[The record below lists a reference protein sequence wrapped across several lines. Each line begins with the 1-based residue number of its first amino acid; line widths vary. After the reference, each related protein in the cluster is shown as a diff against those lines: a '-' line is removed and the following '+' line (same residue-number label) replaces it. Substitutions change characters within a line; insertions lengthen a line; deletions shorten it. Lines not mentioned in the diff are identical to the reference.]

1 MMKRISLIAAL
12 AIGAAA
18 PVMAQTTSQPSAPA
32 TSTSAT
38 TTYPTVSATDLY
50 SSKLKGLNV
59 YNQDQKTVGEI
70 QDIAFTDN
78 REVQAYIVSV
88 GGFLG
93 VGERYVAVNPAA
105 VSIKWDAA
113 GKKWNATMN
122 ATVEQLKAA
131 PEFKYP
137 S

>member
-1 MMKRISLIAAL
+1 MMKKVALLAAL
-12 AIGAAA
+12 ALGAAA
-18 PVMAQTTSQPSAPA
+18 PVMAQTATQPSGS
-32 TSTSAT
+32 TSSAT
-38 TTYPTVSATDLY
+38 TTYPTVSGTDLY

-59 YNQDQKTVGEI
+59 YNQDQKSIGEI
-70 QDIAFTDN
+70 QDIAFTDA

-93 VGERYVAVNPAA
+93 VGERYVAVNPSA
-105 VSIKWDAA
+105 VNIKWDGTA
-113 GKKWNATMN
+113 KKWNATMN
-122 ATVEQLKAA
+122 ATVDQLKAA

>member
-1 MMKRISLIAAL
+1 MMKKISLIAAM
-12 AIGAAA
+12 AISAAV
-18 PVMAQTTSQPSAPA
+18 PSMAQTAAQPSAPTT
-32 TSTSAT
+32 TSSPT
-38 TTYPTVSATDLY
+38 TTYPAVAATDLY

-59 YNQDQKTVGEI
+59 YNQDNKSIGEI
-70 QDIAFTDN
+70 QDIAFTET

-93 VGERYVAVNPAA
+93 VGERYVAVAPSA
-105 VSIKWDAA
+105 VAIKWDAT

-122 ATVEQLKAA
+122 ATVDQLKAA